1 MSTINRSDIVK
12 EISNS
17 FPNFIKKDISKLISI
32 ILDTIKDNLRKG
44 YRVELRDIIMFEAKK
59 YESKISRNPKTNEK
73 IDTPEKKTINFKMS
87 KDLFKILNNEK
98 K

>member
-17 FPNFIKKDISKLISI
+17 FPNFIKKDISKLINI
-32 ILDTIKDNLRKG
+32 ILETIRDNLRKG

-59 YESKISRNPKTNEK
+59 YNLRFQEIQKLM
-73 IDTPEKKTINFKMS
+73 KKY
-87 KDLFKILNNEK
+87 LCLK
-98 K
+98 KK

>member
-12 EISNS
+12 KISDS
-17 FPNFIKKDISKLISI
+17 FPNFIKKDILKLTSI

-73 IDTPEKKTINFKMS
+73 VFVPEKKIVRLKIS
-87 KDLFKILNNEK
+87 KKWARELNEK
-98 K
+98 T